1 MKKVS
6 WLVVLLSLFA
16 LSLWAQDPQD
26 LLKSYTRNFAIASID
41 VKIEI
46 IRDAGESGYR
56 EMGPLYLRAVN
67 YVLDNYALI
76 DSDQRFRQLAVAA
89 LGRLQE
95 VGYREARHSVWK
107 LFDMDSETGV
117 RVACLNALAVLAEGD
132 KEVINYINRWLQ
144 TQNTVF
150 QTGKVPDLYVI
161 SACVRALGK
170 LGDASS
176 FSVLFGTMGRG
187 YTGDIGRDARA
198 ALLALRGDLA
208 NGIIGVLRD
217 GTLTEKQQALNFAL
231 ELSSDRLSEEA
242 KAGIARFALD
252 VGLHT
257 GLTDNPSR
265 QIAREM
271 RFTAVRALSERRWSR
286 ATPLAIE
293 HFDAILLE
301 YDRGLADINRLLE
314 AINLLGNMGTHEA
327 AVRLTQY
334 LMLLNSFTE
343 GIQEY
348 DGRIVLAVVENLGK
362 LGDKTAFDDLMYAQ
376 YLSYSPEIKR
386 AIRTALERLNW

>member
-6 WLVVLLSLFA
+6 WIVVTLTFSA
-16 LSLWAQDPQD
+16 LSLWAQNPQD
-26 LLKSYTRNFAIASID
+26 LLKSYARNFAIASID
-41 VKIEI
+41 VKLEI
-46 IRDAGESGYR
+46 IRDAGEKGYR

-76 DSDQRFRQLAVAA
+76 ESDQRFRQLAVAA

-117 RVACLNALAVLAEGD
+117 RVACLNALAVVAEGD
-132 KEVINYINRWLQ
+132 GETISYINRWLQ
-144 TQNTVF
+144 VQNTVF
-150 QTGKVPDLYVI
+150 QTGKVPDVYVI

-176 FSVLFGTMGRG
+176 FSVLFTTLGRG
-187 YTGDIGRDARA
+187 YTDDVSRDARA
-198 ALLALRGDLA
+198 ALLALRGDLTKE
-208 NGIIGVLRD
+208 IIGVLRE
-217 GTLTEKQQALNFAL
+217 GSLTEKQQALSFAL
-231 ELSSDRLSEEA
+231 AMSKERLSEEA
-242 KAGIARFALD
+242 KAEIARFALD

-265 QIAREM
+265 QIAREI
-271 RFTAVRALSERRWSR
+271 RFTAVRALSERRWSP

-293 HFDAILLE
+293 HFDTILLE
-301 YDRGLADINRLLE
+301 YDRKLADINHMLE
-314 AINLLGNMGTHEA
+314 AINLLGNMGSHEA

-376 YLSYSPEIKR
+376 YLSYSPEIKV
-386 AIRTALERLNW
+386 AIRRALERLNW